1 MNEEVK
7 DTKDILNTAD
17 VEARIYHA
25 FEVFKYLPPVKPQ
38 GYFNIFRFIKPEP
51 GDIVEQKPV
60 FCTRDYTLAEE
71 VALQWWD
78 WLHKGLDLETLELI
92 KYRCGAPII
101 KGGKQ
106 IYNWT
111 HVRRWK
117 MVGAEFGIHRN
128 IARKKWNKALNI
140 ILEVLKSAKKC

>member
-78 WLHKGLDLETLELI
+78 WLHEGLDLETLELI

-101 KGGKQ
+101 KDGREVYAWSRIRPWRAVAK
-106 IYNWT
+106 
-111 HVRRWK
+111 
-117 MVGAEFGIHRN
+117 EFKCHRSTAKN
-128 IARKKWNKALNI
+128 KWCSMLDFLLKRIKK
-140 ILEVLKSAKKC
+140 

>member
-78 WLHKGLDLETLELI
+78 WLHEGLDLETLELI

-101 KGGKQ
+101 KGGREVYAWSRIRPWRAVAK
-106 IYNWT
+106 
-111 HVRRWK
+111 
-117 MVGAEFGIHRN
+117 EFKCHRSTAKN
-128 IARKKWNKALNI
+128 KWCSMLDFLLKRIKK
-140 ILEVLKSAKKC
+140 